1 MTNPL
6 TEEDSNKLFAE
17 VSKAMQ
23 EDDSTKLSTLL
34 AQETPDEEQPTQDP
48 PEEEEQPDKSE
59 DKEEEEESPLVE
71 EELDA
76 DKTKEDKEPTEAEKR
91 LAELQAQLDAAKKDN
106 QALRSQAGRVPSIQR
121 KLAEV
126 DKKLAE
132 LKAQAPSS
140 QASTKVKPKVE
151 ELLKDVRETDPALA
165 DTIAKA
171 LGVAIEGVDEELRT
185 SQIESLN
192 ALREQ
197 HAQDYL
203 EEQRNRLLTM
213 YPNAPEV
220 FASPHWAEWKK
231 SQPTHIQEL
240 AGSDSADAV
249 GMAFELYAKAML
261 EQHPELAKKDEAPA
275 KESANPAEAEKAK
288 KLEEERLRKKKD
300 SVDLGTS
307 RASARDKEP
316 TDPQALFE
324 KFSQQIARELK
335 GD

>member
-6 TEEDSNKLFAE
+6 TEADSSKLFDE

-23 EDDSTKLSTLL
+23 EDDSSKLSSLL
-34 AQETPDEEQPTQDP
+34 AQETPEEEQPTKEP
-48 PEEEEQPDKSE
+48 PEEEEQPENSE
-59 DKEEEEESPLVE
+59 GEEEEEEVSPPVE

-76 DKTKEDKEPTEAEKR
+76 DKTKEEKEPTEAEKR

-132 LKAQAPSS
+132 LKTLAPSS
-140 QASTKVKPKVE
+140 QTSTKVKPKVE

-185 SQIESLN
+185 NEINSLIRQ
-192 ALREQ
+192 REQ

-203 EEQRNRLLTM
+203 EEQRNRLLSQ
-213 YPNAPEV
+213 YPNAPQV

-261 EQHPELAKKDEAPA
+261 EQHPELAKSAQEQSVAPA
-275 KESANPAEAEKAK
+275 ETEKAK

-300 SVDLGTS
+300 SVDMGTS
-307 RASARDKEP
+307 RAAARDKEP

-324 KFSQQIARELK
+324 KFSQQIAKELK